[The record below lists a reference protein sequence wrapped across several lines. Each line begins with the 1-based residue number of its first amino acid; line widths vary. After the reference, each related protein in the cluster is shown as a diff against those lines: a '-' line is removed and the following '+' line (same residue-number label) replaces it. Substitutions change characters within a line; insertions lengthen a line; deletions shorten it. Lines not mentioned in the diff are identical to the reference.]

1 MKIDFDLRNAD
12 DVQWTRKRSLPR
24 QQIEGIIL
32 INREIEKINLIN
44 RTGYHVSCIL
54 LPLLHIDGSSAPS
67 MIKTVGQE
75 RNNEHPKF
83 LKLPLYFNLVS
94 IGAWMA

>member
-1 MKIDFDLRNAD
+1 MDKEAQSASPAD
-12 DVQWTRKRSLPR
+12 W
-24 QQIEGIIL
+24 GIIL

-44 RTGYHVSCIL
+44 QTGYHVSCIL

>member
-1 MKIDFDLRNAD
+1 MRNLCAMRTMSSGQGSAVCLASRLGD
-12 DVQWTRKRSLPR
+12 HPY
-24 QQIEGIIL
+24 
-32 INREIEKINLIN
+32 NREIEKINLIN

-83 LKLPLYFNLVS
+83 LKLPLYFTLVS

>member
-1 MKIDFDLRNAD
+1 MDKEAQFASPAD
-12 DVQWTRKRSLPR
+12 W
-24 QQIEGIIL
+24 GIIL
-32 INREIEKINLIN
+32 INQEIEKINLIN

-83 LKLPLYFNLVS
+83 LKLRLYFDLVS
-94 IGAWMA
+94 IGGWMA